1 MIPRVGEA
9 DVELELDVVDTM
21 LEEPNVEEDESWE
34 LDKLSTEV
42 EDGTREDGIV
52 LELRTVEELLRML
65 LLDTMLDRVLEL
77 LREPLMV
84 SVEVLKT
91 ELKALLLDKT
101 LEALKM
107 ELLTVL
113 LIVIVEEM
121 LEDPGTEND
130 ERMDE
135 LRLEDCTKLEE
146 GEPTVA
152 SVLEELTT
160 DEDEDEGSTD
170 DNEVEEDD
178 TPVERTLDE
187 LRIDEE
193 DASVDE
199 L

>member
-1 MIPRVGEA
+1 
-9 DVELELDVVDTM
+9 
-21 LEEPNVEEDESWE
+21 
-34 LDKLSTEV
+34 
-42 EDGTREDGIV
+42 
-52 LELRTVEELLRML
+52 
-65 LLDTMLDRVLEL
+65 MLDRVLEL

-101 LEALKM
+101 LEVLKI

-113 LIVIVEEM
+113 LTVIVEEM

-146 GEPTVA
+146 GKPTVV

-160 DEDEDEGSTD
+160 DEDEDEGPTD
-170 DNEVEEDD
+170 ENEVEEDD